1 MGKKLKARKAR
12 IDEPEEDEAEF
23 FEARFAVEERAI
35 FHYLKG
41 ISDEELESHDGTEV
55 TVVYIDTEDS
65 DGKPYGIK
73 IEGLHEAGD
82 PEDFSMVSDEELEE
96 I

>member
-1 MGKKLKARKAR
+1 MSKKLKVRVN
-12 IDEPEEDEAEF
+12 EPEEDEDQF
-23 FEARFAVEERAI
+23 FQARFAVEERAI
-35 FHYLKG
+35 FSYIKG
-41 ISDEELESHDGTEV
+41 NSDEELEPYDGAEV
-55 TVVYIDTEDS
+55 TIVYIDTEDS